1 MKLFNTDFH
10 QVVGIV
16 RNSKYRSLGSDSP
29 PILYRPLTQVYQS
42 NLALLIR
49 SKNPDAV
56 IGTVRSQ
63 LRQLD
68 EKLPITNVSTL
79 SDVLDSAL
87 WAPRMAAWLLTLLG
101 GVSLL
106 LAVVGIYGVMAYS
119 VSLRTRELGIR
130 VALGALR
137 RDVIRLVVGQS
148 LRLSFIGMT
157 AGLGVSLIAARFI
170 GVLLCGGALDPVT
183 FVSVPLVLAVAVVV
197 ASYASRSPGN
207 AHRTNDRA
215 AIGPVI
221 ARDRDFTAKALPL
234 LFLPSRAG
242 LGTGSRA
249 HHVSN
254 RSRGRGELTMFMPR
268 WTPSAIF
275 RGVQPFL
282 LGRFHTSIL
291 APSFAPDTSRPSARA
306 YARRRA

>member
-1 MKLFNTDFH
+1 
-10 QVVGIV
+10 
-16 RNSKYRSLGSDSP
+16 
-29 PILYRPLTQVYQS
+29 
-42 NLALLIR
+42 LLIR

-79 SDVLDSAL
+79 SDVLYSAL

-119 VSLRTRELGIR
+119 VSQRTRELGIR

-137 RDVIRLVVGQS
+137 RDVIRLFVGQS

-170 GVLLCGGALDPVT
+170 AVLLYGSALDPVT

-197 ASYASRSPGN
+197 ASY
-207 AHRTNDRA
+207 
-215 AIGPVI
+215 
-221 ARDRDFTAKALPL
+221 LP
-234 LFLPSRAG
+234 
-242 LGTGSRA
+242 
-249 HHVSN
+249 
-254 RSRGRGELTMFMPR
+254 
-268 WTPSAIF
+268 
-275 RGVQPFL
+275 
-282 LGRFHTSIL
+282 
-291 APSFAPDTSRPSARA
+291 
-306 YARRRA
+306 ARRATRIEPTIALRSDL